1 MEISGSIV
9 LLAGL
14 AALVVGAEM
23 VLRGGARFAASM
35 GVRPLV
41 IGLTVVSIGTSMPEL
56 AVGIAAS
63 LEGSGSIAVANIA
76 GTNMVNLLFILGL
89 SALFRPLM
97 LHLQVIKLDLPMMII
112 AAALMAGLAWD
123 GVLSPRD
130 GILLLAVA
138 VAYTVLLL
146 RQHESAAVEEEFED
160 MCGGEGYNE
169 KSCEGLRARKRD
181 VEAGSAKE
189 CRAAG
194 SRNGNI
200 GDWSRLDS

>member
-14 AALVVGAEM
+14 IALVVGAEM
-23 VLRGGARFAASM
+23 VLRGGERFAASM

-97 LHLQVIKLDLPMMII
+97 LHLQVIKLDLSH
-112 AAALMAGLAWD
+112 D
-123 GVLSPRD
+123 D
-130 GILLLAVA
+130 
-138 VAYTVLLL
+138 Y
-146 RQHESAAVEEEFED
+146 
-160 MCGGEGYNE
+160 CGGSDGRSGMGWSPLAPGWN
-169 KSCEGLRARKRD
+169 
-181 VEAGSAKE
+181 SAPG
-189 CRAAG
+189 CRRCLHGIAFTSA
-194 SRNGNI
+194 
-200 GDWSRLDS
+200 